1 MKIKRTEIKK
11 LFWETAICED
21 CNVEMISTG
30 NYLASNPTKYELICP
45 KCWKKE
51 FVKECYPR
59 MNFDLVKEVH
69 E

>member
-21 CNVEMISTG
+21 CNVEMIGTG
-30 NYLASNPTKYELICP
+30 NYLACNPPEYELICP
-45 KCWKKE
+45 KCGKME

-59 MNFDLVKEVH
+59 MNFELVQEVQ